1 MLKIE
6 LDENEGIAILEPD
19 GELSE
24 NDFKAAAGIIDPY
37 IKNYGELKGMAIHV
51 KDFPGWDSFGA
62 LVTHLKF
69 IGEHH
74 EKIARIAF
82 VTDSP
87 VGSIAEKIG
96 SHFVK
101 AKIKEFDF
109 EELEAAKSW
118 ILSGET

>member
-24 NDFKAAAGIIDPY
+24 NDFKAAARIIDPY
-37 IKNYGELKGMAIHV
+37 IENHGELKGMAIHV
-51 KDFPGWDSFGA
+51 KRFPGWDSFSS

-74 EKIARIAF
+74 KKISRIAF

-87 VGSIAEKIG
+87 VGSIAEKIA

-101 AKIKEFDF
+101 AEIKEFNF
-109 EELEAAKSW
+109 EELKAAKSW
-118 ILSGET
+118 ILSRQT